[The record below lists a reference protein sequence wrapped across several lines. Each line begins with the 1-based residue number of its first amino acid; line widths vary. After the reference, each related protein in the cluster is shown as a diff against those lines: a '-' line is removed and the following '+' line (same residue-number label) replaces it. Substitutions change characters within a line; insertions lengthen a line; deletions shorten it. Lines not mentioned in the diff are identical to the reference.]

1 MMLQP
6 LFWKKRIG
14 VKTKETEI
22 VQTKQR
28 HCWCQEEDQRSV
40 APVGVKGRGGPNQ
53 EVRRL

>member
-6 LFWKKRIG
+6 LSWKKKIG
-14 VKTKETEI
+14 AKIKETEI

-28 HCWCQEEDQRSV
+28 HYWCQEGDQQSV
-40 APVGVKGRGGPNQ
+40 APVGVKGKGGPNQ